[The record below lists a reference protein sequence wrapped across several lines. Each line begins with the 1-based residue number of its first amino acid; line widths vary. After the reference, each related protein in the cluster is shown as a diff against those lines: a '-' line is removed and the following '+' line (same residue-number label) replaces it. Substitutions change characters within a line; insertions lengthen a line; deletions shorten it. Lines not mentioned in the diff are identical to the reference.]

1 MKGTFYIDSNVFLYP
16 VLYNDI
22 KESEAA
28 RKILSEIEGKEYS
41 SLYINLDL
49 G

>member
-1 MKGTFYIDSNVFLYP
+1 MKGTFYNDSNVFLYP

-22 KESEAA
+22 KESETA
-28 RKILSEIEGKEYS
+28 REILAEIGEKYS
-41 SLYINLDL
+41 SLYINLNM